1 MGKRKSASAVVCII
15 VLLAAAVSL
24 YGQSANRTTFV
35 TVSGPV
41 ALPGVTLGAGTYVFE
56 VIDPIT
62 NNDIVTVLNKDRSK
76 VYYSGFTRRVDR
88 PTGQVG
94 AVSIEEA
101 PPGAAPRILAW
112 YPIGLSTGHGFIYP
126 KARR

>member
-1 MGKRKSASAVVCII
+1 MDKRKSASAVVCTI
-15 VLLAAAVSL
+15 VLLAAVSL

-56 VIDPIT
+56 VVNPIT
-62 NNDIVTVLNKDRSK
+62 NNDIVTVLNKERSK

-94 AVSIEEA
+94 VVSIEEA
-101 PPGAAPRILAW
+101 LPGVAPRILAW
-112 YPIGLSTGHGFIYP
+112 YPIGLSTGHGFVYP
-126 KARR
+126 KGRQ